1 MKSQYEVD
9 LRLGQV
15 PTELSEATNGKA
27 ECLVFNF
34 TRNAAG
40 GLKDAIDFLIARLVP
55 HGLDADTVKGTIARP
70 KSDSFEESLPFFES
84 KLLHRV
90 ETPVTTDSPTRSAFN
105 GDETN
110 GETSNSFFS
119 KIRKPGSMS
128 SFTSFIDRRKTAG
141 SNSPGSVFKHAS
153 SNASK
158 ASLIS
163 IESQSSYRNPWN
175 DSSLQ
180 INEEGHAYPN
190 NQSST
195 SLHHSNGWS
204 ATHPHPPRSSEN
216 GHSKF
221 PFGASI
227 SAIPGDA
234 TPRYDQRAI
243 GENGRPSTSH
253 SISGYPGPI
262 GPPR

>member
-1 MKSQYEVD
+1 M
-9 LRLGQV
+9 
-15 PTELSEATNGKA
+15 

-40 GLKDAIDFLIARLVP
+40 GLKDAIDFLIGRLVS
-55 HGLDADTVKGTIARP
+55 HGLDAETVKGAIARP

-84 KLLHRV
+84 KLLHRA
-90 ETPVTTDSPTRSAFN
+90 EPPVSTDSPTRSQFN
-105 GDETN
+105 GEEN
-110 GETSNSFFS
+110 AGEPSSFFS

-128 SFTSFIDRRKTAG
+128 SFTSFIERRKTG

-158 ASLIS
+158 ASLVS
-163 IESQSSYRNPWN
+163 LESQGSGYRNLWSEN
-175 DSSLQ
+175 AQ
-180 INEEGHAYPN
+180 ISEEGHTNPTN
-190 NQSST
+190 HSST

-204 ATHPHPPRSSEN
+204 ATHPHPPRFEN

-221 PFGASI
+221 PFGAPTPT
-227 SAIPGDA
+227 IPGDM
-234 TPRYDQRAI
+234 TPRYDPRASVD
-243 GENGRPSTSH
+243 NGRPSTSH
-253 SISGYPGPI
+253 SVSGYPGPI